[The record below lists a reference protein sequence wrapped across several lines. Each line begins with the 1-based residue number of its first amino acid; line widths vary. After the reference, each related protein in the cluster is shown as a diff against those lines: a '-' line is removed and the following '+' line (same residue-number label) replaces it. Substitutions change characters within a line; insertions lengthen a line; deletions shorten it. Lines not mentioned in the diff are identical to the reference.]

1 MRITM
6 KDNAEL
12 LSFRNRCAE
21 TAGYERL
28 VQPRAYGE
36 SVAVRTATEMF
47 SLILVF
53 FYLHLDVSGRLFLLL

>member
-1 MRITM
+1 MP
-6 KDNAEL
+6 
-12 LSFRNRCAE
+12 SFSAFGIDARRQQDSSVP
-21 TAGYERL
+21 TDERL
-28 VQPRAYGE
+28 VQPRAYGG